1 MDILAVGDFTVTL
14 SGDNAVL
21 SFQPAGTNVFYISSV
36 FSGSSFK
43 YSLYDGT
50 DVSQQGQSVDNGQ
63 PRGFFITNSVYLR
76 IPNQGAGDHSAFCA
90 LQIK

>member
-1 MDILAVGDFTVTL
+1 VDILAVGDFTITL

-21 SFQPAGTNVFYISSV
+21 AFQPAGSNVFYISSV

-43 YSLYDGT
+43 YALTDGT

-63 PRGFFITNSVYLR
+63 PRGFFIDNSVYLR
-76 IPNQGAGDHSAFCA
+76 IPNQGAGDHSAFSS

>member
-1 MDILAVGDFTVTL
+1 VDILAVGDFTITL

-21 SFQPAGTNVFYISSV
+21 AFQPAGSNVFYISSV

-43 YSLYDGT
+43 YSLTDGT
-50 DVSQQGQSVDNGQ
+50 DLSQQGQSVDNGQ
-63 PRGFFITNSVYLR
+63 PRGFFIDNSVYLR
-76 IPNQGAGDHSAFCA
+76 IPNQGAGDHSAFSS